1 MTSIPSIDTPRG
13 RTQVTSRAMTL
24 LVSAVA
30 AGALGL
36 TPDQASVDLT
46 GADGALDLTVR
57 VLIADLRSVDEG
69 AEADGDDLQA
79 RADEKRQHIRGTVSE
94 LSGIQ
99 INDVTIR
106 LTKTRLRLPILG
118 G

>member
-30 AGALGL
+30 AGALDL
-36 TPDQASVDLT
+36 TPDRVSVDLT

-57 VLIADLRSVDEG
+57 VLIADLRSVDES
-69 AEADGDDLQA
+69 AEADGLQA

-94 LSGIQ
+94 LSGIR

>member
-36 TPDQASVDLT
+36 TPDQVSVDLT

-57 VLIADLRSVDEG
+57 VLIADLRSVDG
-69 AEADGDDLQA
+69 SAEADALQA

-94 LSGIQ
+94 LSGVR

>member
-1 MTSIPSIDTPRG
+1 MTSVPSIDTPRG
-13 RTQVTSRAMTL
+13 RTQVTSRAMTV

-30 AGALGL
+30 AEALGI
-36 TPDQASVDLT
+36 TPDQVSVDLT
-46 GADGALDLTVR
+46 GADGAIDLTVR
-57 VLIADLRSVDEG
+57 VLLADLRSVDES
-69 AEADGDDLQA
+69 AEADAEDLQS
-79 RADEKRQHIRGTVSE
+79 RADDKRQHIRGTVSE
-94 LSGIQ
+94 LSGVR

>member
-1 MTSIPSIDTPRG
+1 
-13 RTQVTSRAMTL
+13 MTL

-36 TPDQASVDLT
+36 TPDQVSVDLT

-57 VLIADLRSVDEG
+57 VLIADLRSVDEST
-69 AEADGDDLQA
+69 EADDLQA